1 MLRVIVDSNVLISRL
16 LQPKSVAARAVTRMV
31 TGARLLVSEETL
43 AELAQTLARD
53 KFNPYVSLADRQG
66 FFELYSRLAEWVS
79 IKTVVRACRD
89 AKDDKFLELAVDG
102 RASLLVTGDKD
113 LLSLSPFRG
122 VRILTPAEVLGMTDA
137 ELSLGADLER

>member
-16 LQPKSVAARAVTRMV
+16 LLPKSVAARAVTRMV

-113 LLSLSPFRG
+113 LLLLSPFRG
-122 VRILTPAEVLGMTDA
+122 MRIVTPTEVQRMTDA
-137 ELSLGADLER
+137 ELSSGAELER